1 MQFTDYYAAHL
12 GLPVSDIVQRTL
24 FAFDG
29 ETYSILKWDTSLGAE
44 PTSEQLAEIAAMPEP
59 GPSLAQLQAYASAK
73 ADSLVA
79 ALRTISA
86 DGVSIK
92 STSTDSAIG
101 KLNALAAWGAANP
114 SATTIWTAD
123 DLSTVTATGA
133 QIAAVAPLALA
144 YSMAVYG
151 AALPAVLAEIAA
163 GTITTTAQ
171 IDACAW
177 PA

>member
-1 MQFTDYYAAHL
+1 MQFTEYFAAQL
-12 GLPVSDIVQRTL
+12 GRPVSAILPLTL
-24 FAFDG
+24 FKFDG
-29 ETYSILKWDTSLGAE
+29 NAYSVVHWDASLGNE
-44 PTSEQLAEIAAMPEP
+44 PTPAQLAEIAAMPDP
-59 GPSLAQLQAYASAK
+59 APTQAQLQAYASAK

-123 DLSTVTATGA
+123 DLSTVTVTGA